1 MSGLAILVTL
11 FPEDVDMYCDLTPI
25 EEAGDAEMDSL
36 DSLPR
41 TRIWTRRMEA
51 CREVSSVA
59 VRKQMFRF
67 LFTNAD
73 LIRGQMRVITSLMNS
88 VEFRPLS
95 GQRYAAPH
103 QLHDEIYASADALGR
118 WYQDNASI
126 ITSAALADVR
136 LNLGIA
142 KGRNLLSDFGELP
155 NEGTDHGN
163 QVKDWGYVTLYY
175 YQALMCTVHW
185 ITNRVQFVALDC
197 QIFCRADT
205 TDRIY
210 SAA

>member
-1 MSGLAILVTL
+1 MSALASLVTL

-25 EEAGDAEMDSL
+25 EEAGDAEMDCL

-41 TRIWTRRMEA
+41 TRIWTRRKEA
-51 CREVSSVA
+51 CEGVSMVV

-67 LFTNAD
+67 LFSNAD

-103 QLHDEIYASADALGR
+103 QLHDQIYASADALER
-118 WYQDNASI
+118 WYHDNASI

-136 LNLGIA
+136 SNLGIVKA
-142 KGRNLLSDFGELP
+142 RNLLPDFGKLP
-155 NEGTDHGN
+155 SEGTDHWN

-175 YQALMCTVHW
+175 YQALLCAVHW
-185 ITNRVQFVALDC
+185 IKNRVPFVALDC